1 MGIIYKIYNDEWCY
15 IGSTMDL
22 KRREREHKK
31 CCNNA
36 KSKEYNCKKYKTI
49 RENGGWINFKME
61 IIQKFNYDITSVE
74 LRKKEQFY
82 IQLLNPNMNEYNAC
96 LTEEDRV
103 EYHRQYNRQY
113 RLDNKE
119 QVKQHYQDNK
129 EKIKEREK
137 QYKLDNKE
145 KIKEQKRLA
154 YLKKKN
160 ALALFI

>member
-22 KRREREHKK
+22 KKREYGHKSR
-31 CCNNA
+31 CNNE
-36 KSKEYNCKKYKTI
+36 KCNEYNYQLYQMI
-49 RENGGWINFKME
+49 RQNGGWNSFRME
-61 IIQKFNYDITSVE
+61 VIQKFNYDITSVE

-96 LTEEDRV
+96 LTEEERL
-103 EYHRQYNRQY
+103 EYHKQYY
-113 RLDNKE
+113 KDNIE
-119 QVKQHYQDNK
+119 RRKQHYQDNT
-129 EKIKEREK
+129 EKIKEYKK
-137 QYKLDNKE
+137 QYQQANKE